1 MMTATYRAAQ
11 FVWHLCAR
19 VSPEEQGLA
28 HYLLPPPLA
37 ALFDR
42 MPRADRRHALDVFH
56 ALRSQ
61 GYDDPD
67 LLAAAL
73 LHDIAKANGL
83 PLLYRVAIVLVRAL
97 APGWLN
103 RLDRK
108 ESWWRHAFHIS
119 LHHPQIGAEMIA
131 AVGGNNR
138 LTHFVRH
145 HEAPRAAGDDLPPED
160 IALLEAFHRLDNRH

>member
-1 MMTATYRAAQ
+1 MMVATYRAAQ
-11 FVWHLCAR
+11 FVWHLRAR
-19 VSPEEQGLA
+19 VSPEEQDLA
-28 HYLLPPPLA
+28 RHLLSPPLV
-37 ALFDR
+37 ALFDK
-42 MPRADRRHALDVFH
+42 MPRADRRHALDVYH
-56 ALRSQ
+56 ALRRQ

-67 LLAAAL
+67 LLSAAL
-73 LHDIAKANGL
+73 LHDIGKANGL

-97 APGWLN
+97 APGWLS

-131 AVGGNNR
+131 SAGGNDR
-138 LTHFVRH
+138 LAAFARH

-160 IALLEAFHRLDNRH
+160 IALLEAFHRLDDRH